1 MSRLEQRIEVME
13 RGAGIILAE
22 LAELRRELAAEAE
35 LIPAAVVAAVCGVMK
50 VSVERVLS
58 AEKQARM
65 VAARHACALALHR
78 RGYSYPR
85 IARIL
90 KMGCHSSAVYAVQHA
105 KELEQQSESVRDA
118 VAAGEAVGGP
128 KTAPRTAAH
137 APAPPGLRHGRAPLH
152 WSCSC
157 ERCLRSR
164 PQPRVQAEPG
174 VRDQAARILS
184 AEAVR

>member
-1 MSRLEQRIEVME
+1 MSRLELRIETME
-13 RGAGIILAE
+13 RAARGILAE
-22 LAELRRELAAEAE
+22 LDALRRELRAEAE

-58 AEKQARM
+58 TEKQARM

-105 KELEQQSESVRDA
+105 KDLEGQSESVRDA
-118 VAAGEAVGGP
+118 VAAGEAVVGM
-128 KTAPRTAAH
+128 KTAPRAATNS
-137 APAPPGLRHGRAPLH
+137 APATPGLRHGRAPLH
-152 WSCSC
+152 RTCSC
-157 ERCLRSR
+157 ARCLRSR
-164 PQPRVQAEPG
+164 PQPHVRAEPG
-174 VRDQAARILS
+174 LEVRPGAA
-184 AEAVR
+184 

>member
-13 RGAGIILAE
+13 RAAEIILAE

-35 LIPAAVVAAVCGVMK
+35 MIPAAVIAAVCGVMK

-65 VAARHACALALHR
+65 VAGRHACALALHR

-105 KELEQQSESVRDA
+105 GKLEQESDSARDA
-118 VAAGEAVGGP
+118 VAAGEAVSGP
-128 KTAPRTAAH
+128 KTAPRTATH

-152 WSCSC
+152 RTCVC

-164 PQPRVQAEPG
+164 PGPQPRVQAGLGDEVRPG
-174 VRDQAARILS
+174 AA
-184 AEAVR
+184 